1 MLGPRAAGSPGRR
14 PAVGRLLGTSWPFP
28 GEGTHPTSEGQQLTD
43 MRVPRGQGTP
53 GGRGPGWPLAA
64 PRRAGCRTP
73 GTRLQPRPRKRCT
86 QEPDS
91 PPPGESV
98 APTGL
103 PTYYLSPPHSFG
115 TLAGTLPRQPDA
127 SAWLPLTLVPRLR
140 SPCSGAPRPPALRT
154 CSEPPGEEMR
164 PGAVQGPGGHG
175 GVTRML
181 SAYDF
186 LDTSC
191 RGYRV
196 HATLGWGN

>member
-1 MLGPRAAGSPGRR
+1 MGELVLGPRAAGSPGRR

-91 PPPGESV
+91 PPPGRERRTHRAPHLLLVTTSLLRNARGHV
-98 APTGL
+98 AQATRRQRVAAAHPR
-103 PTYYLSPPHSFG
+103 PAPAQPVQRRAPPPSPADLLGAPGGGDAPRSRPGPRG
-115 TLAGTLPRQPDA
+115 TWRRHADA
-127 SAWLPLTLVPRLR
+127 ERLR
-140 SPCSGAPRPPALRT
+140 FP
-154 CSEPPGEEMR
+154 
-164 PGAVQGPGGHG
+164 
-175 GVTRML
+175 
-181 SAYDF
+181 
-186 LDTSC
+186 
-191 RGYRV
+191 
-196 HATLGWGN
+196 